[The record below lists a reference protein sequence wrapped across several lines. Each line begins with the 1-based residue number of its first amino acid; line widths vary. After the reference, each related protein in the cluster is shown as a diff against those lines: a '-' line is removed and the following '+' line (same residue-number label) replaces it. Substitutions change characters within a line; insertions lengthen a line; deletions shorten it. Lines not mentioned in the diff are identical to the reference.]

1 MFILLKNTV
10 CLTNTGTWG
19 NKEIEYL
26 CCELTES
33 VSSVLSSAVDLLLDL
48 GQVISPLSST
58 AECCFSSYSS
68 ALSAYAE
75 YSPDL
80 FFLLWMAGA
89 EQRESLVMATVL
101 KMVPKSLKSEL
112 PWGQLEAGVGLVQ
125 TDAHLERCCPRG
137 SEFLAQVSIAGTGA
151 MHASACLSNREFHPC
166 RWQGNARQYAV
177 FKRLISV
184 QMSWLKY
191 FCKVKGA
198 WSLMITDVIAQRHH
212 ILRAITCTAQGG
224 QCAKSSLRWEATPGY
239 PCESSIPHPSCSG
252 DTVRNSRACTPC
264 QERDV

>member
-1 MFILLKNTV
+1 M
-10 CLTNTGTWG
+10 NTGAWG

-26 CCELTES
+26 CCELTEN

-68 ALSAYAE
+68 ASSAYAE
-75 YSPDL
+75 YSSDL
-80 FFLLWMAGA
+80 FFLLWTAGA

-112 PWGQLEAGVGLVQ
+112 PWGQLEAAIGLVQ
-125 TDAHLERCCPRG
+125 TDAHLERCCPRD

-166 RWQGNARQYAV
+166 QWQGNTRQNAV
-177 FKRLISV
+177 LKRLISV

-191 FCKVKGA
+191 FCKIKGA
-198 WSLMITDVIAQRHH
+198 WSLMITDVITQRHH
-212 ILRAITCTAQGG
+212 TSWGQLLALPKGVNVPRAA
-224 QCAKSSLRWEATPGY
+224 CAEKPSQDTRVRALFLTPAAV
-239 PCESSIPHPSCSG
+239 E
-252 DTVRNSRACTPC
+252 T
-264 QERDV
+264 Q